1 MADNIKGEMI
11 RGQIDTVIMLALT
24 DGEKDSNSIITA
36 IEEKSDNQY
45 TIKQGTFYSAMQRL
59 VKGGLIKERRSSAID
74 GIRRKYYSLT
84 PKGNKYLDKNRE
96 QWSASKALVDNLM
109 DTETP
114 TAPTPQPQKPIET
127 VDEFE
132 NFKAFAQKN
141 IGDFSVDTSQ
151 SDENYF
157 DSIGQDVLSDLNQEL
172 SKLNEA
178 EDENQVDKIPT
189 EPQIE
194 EIPEPIVE
202 TTEDYESMQGKTKDE
217 ILAFELEDEVEP
229 QEEIAPQTEIQQD
242 ENKDETI
249 VEETVDELLNF
260 EPQTVETTT
269 FDEATP
275 VENFEKTP
283 EFIEEKPEYS
293 HFEEFDN
300 YDDFLNLE
308 DSIPT
313 NRNEY
318 KQLLSRL
325 LPKQSVS
332 QSTKPEYTLNEEEPQ
347 VEEPIEETPVD
358 DLKFDSDPIYE
369 DPTTPPIQE
378 PIQET
383 KEPKTI
389 VSSDPSDFSDLYK
402 MAEEEGFKIRTS
414 YNTNRFISSG
424 ILINKLRF
432 TSALLFFILITLQ
445 SLILNFALGKLLDWS
460 PTVKLI
466 ILGCLAVYPLITIF
480 MYLLSAKRC
489 VNEVMP
495 FKDAMGVALI
505 ITFQL
510 AILILCVAMFV
521 GVDLNNFVEVLTFI
535 ILPFVLVIN
544 IPIYFILK
552 YSLLSTGKYF
562 TE

>member
-114 TAPTPQPQKPIET
+114 TTPTPQPQKPLET

-132 NFKAFAQKN
+132 NFKAFAQNN
-141 IGDFSVDTSQ
+141 IGDFSVDSSE

-172 SKLNEA
+172 LKLNET
-178 EDENQVDKIPT
+178 EEENQVEETLT
-189 EPQIE
+189 EPKTE
-194 EIPEPIVE
+194 EIPEPAVE
-202 TTEDYESMQGKTKDE
+202 PTPEDYESMQGMTKDE
-217 ILAFELEDEVEP
+217 VLAFELEEEPEP
-229 QEEIAPQTEIQQD
+229 QADEIVLKDEPQQD
-242 ENKDETI
+242 ETE
-249 VEETVDELLNF
+249 VEQIAEEPIEELLNF
-260 EPQTVETTT
+260 EPQTVETPIEED
-269 FDEATP
+269 FKP

-293 HFEEFDN
+293 HFEEFDT

-308 DSIPT
+308 DSVPT

-318 KQLLSRL
+318 RQLLSRL
-325 LPKQSVS
+325 LPKQNE
-332 QSTKPEYTLNEEEPQ
+332 TKSEQ
-347 VEEPIEETPVD
+347 PIEEPKPQTPIEEP
-358 DLKFDSDPIYE
+358 PIE
-369 DPTTPPIQE
+369 EPTIEPEPIFIETPPTPPIQE

-383 KEPKTI
+383 YEPKT
-389 VSSDPSDFSDLYK
+389 VANNDPSDFSDLYK

-424 ILINKLRF
+424 ILINKLRL
-432 TSALLFFILITLQ
+432 TSSLLFFILIALQ
-445 SLILNFALGKLLDWS
+445 GLILNFALGRLLDWK

-466 ILGCLAVYPLITIF
+466 ILGCLAIYPLITIF
-480 MYLLSAKRC
+480 MYLLSSNRC

-535 ILPFVLVIN
+535 ILPFVLAIN

>member
-59 VKGGLIKERRSSAID
+59 VKGGLIKERRSSAVD

-114 TAPTPQPQKPIET
+114 TAPTPQLQKPIET

-132 NFKAFAQKN
+132 NFKAFVQNN
-141 IGDFSVDTSQ
+141 IGDFSVDSSK

-172 SKLNEA
+172 LKLNET
-178 EDENQVDKIPT
+178 EEENQVEET
-189 EPQIE
+189 LAEPETE
-194 EIPEPIVE
+194 EIPEPTVE
-202 TTEDYESMQGKTKDE
+202 PTLEDYESMQGRTKNE
-217 ILAFELEDEVEP
+217 VLAFELEEEP
-229 QEEIAPQTEIQQD
+229 EPQTEEIDPQAETQQT
-242 ENKDETI
+242 ENEVETI
-249 VEETVDELLNF
+249 AEEPIEELLSF
-260 EPQTVETTT
+260 EPQAVESPTEEE
-269 FDEATP
+269 FEP

-293 HFEEFDN
+293 HFEEFDG

-308 DSIPT
+308 DSVPT

-325 LPKQSVS
+325 LPKQNEN
-332 QSTKPEYTLNEEEPQ
+332 KPEQP
-347 VEEPIEETPVD
+347 VEEPKIETPIEKPPVEEP
-358 DLKFDSDPIYE
+358 KIEPEPIFVE
-369 DPTTPPIQE
+369 TPPTPPVQE
-378 PIQET
+378 PIQDT
-383 KEPKTI
+383 YEPKTL
-389 VSSDPSDFSDLYK
+389 VDSDPSDFSDLYK

-424 ILINKLRF
+424 ILINKLRL
-432 TSALLFFILITLQ
+432 TSSLLFFILIALQ
-445 SLILNFALGKLLDWS
+445 GLILNFALGRLLDWT

-466 ILGCLAVYPLITIF
+466 ILGCLAIYPLITLF
-480 MYLLSAKRC
+480 MYILSSKRC